1 MTVSEA
7 RKSAKSAINERGIE
21 YLRPDPDGFRAY
33 VREHKQRALV
43 SKLMT
48 EQDAVAKFVAD
59 GDYLVYDCNYLQRG
73 PASLLREIMRQ
84 QKRDL
89 WIGAKF
95 TYVALGLLVEAG
107 CASRADVGYFG
118 SRGPLFTRAMK
129 EDRLTFYEY
138 SNAGMTLRLRAGAQ
152 GASFAQT
159 RSFGGTDGYRYSGA
173 ETIEDPFTGQAT
185 VVLPA
190 LNPDVAI
197 IHVHEADIYGNA
209 RVFGTGI
216 AHIDSA
222 LASKK
227 VILSTERIIDTDEI
241 RRNPGLTSIPWLVVD
256 AVVLAPYGAYPGSC
270 QGVYASDSDHTTEV
284 FGAMTRDGVAAYLDK
299 WVYSVANHAEMLDQ
313 RVGTAKLI
321 DLRNREVIHEGYHA

>member
-1 MTVSEA
+1 MTLTENRNA
-7 RKSAKSAINERGIE
+7 AINERGIE

-43 SKLMT
+43 SKLMN
-48 EQDAVAKFVAD
+48 EQEAVAKFVRD

-73 PASLLREIMRQ
+73 PSSLLREIMRQ
-84 QKRDL
+84 RKRDL

-95 TYVALGLLVEAG
+95 TYVALGLLIEAG

-118 SRGPLFTRAMK
+118 SRGPLFTRALREGRMK
-129 EDRLTFYEY
+129 FYEY

-159 RSFGGTDGYRYSGA
+159 RSFGGTDGYRYSSGQ
-173 ETIEDPFTGQAT
+173 TIDDPFTGLPT

-197 IHVHEADIYGNA
+197 IHVHEADTYGNA

-216 AHIDSA
+216 AHTDTA
-222 LASKK
+222 LASKR
-227 VILSTERIIDTDEI
+227 VILSTERIIGTDEI
-241 RRNPGLTSIPWLVVD
+241 RQSPGSTSIPWFVVD
-256 AVVLAPYGAYPGSC
+256 AVVLAPHGAYPGSC
-270 QGVYASDSDHTTEV
+270 QGVYASDAEHTTEI
-284 FGAMTRDGVAAYLDK
+284 FGALAGDRVDEYLEK
-299 WVYSVANHAEMLDQ
+299 WVYSVAGHDDMLEK
-313 RVGTAKLI
+313 RVGTTRLSA
-321 DLRNREVIHEGYHA
+321 LRNRELIHEGYRA

>member
-1 MTVSEA
+1 MTAVAEQKVA
-7 RKSAKSAINERGIE
+7 VNERGVE

-33 VREHKQRALV
+33 VREHKERALV

-48 EQDAVAKFVAD
+48 EQEAVARFVAD

-73 PASLLREIMRQ
+73 PSALLREIIRQ

-118 SRGPLFTRAMK
+118 SRGPVFSRAL
-129 EDRLTFYEY
+129 EENRLRFFEY

-152 GASFAQT
+152 GASFVQT
-159 RSFGGTDGYRYSGA
+159 RSFGGTDGYLHSA
-173 ETIEDPFTGQAT
+173 ATTISDPFTGQPT

-190 LNPDVAI
+190 LNPDVAV
-197 IHVHEADIYGNA
+197 IHVHEADVYGNA

-216 AHIDSA
+216 SHSESA

-227 VILSTERIIDTDEI
+227 VIISTERLVDTDEL
-241 RRNPGLTSIPWLVVD
+241 RRNPGLTSIPWLAVD

-270 QGVYASDSDHTTEV
+270 QGVYSSDVEHTTEV
-284 FGAMTRDGVAAYLDK
+284 FGAMTRNQIGEYLDK
-299 WVYSVANHAEMLDQ
+299 WVFSVSGHAEMLEK
-313 RVGTAKLI
+313 RVGTAKLLE
-321 DLRNREVIHEGYHA
+321 LRNREVIREGYQA

>member
-1 MTVSEA
+1 MTAVVEQ
-7 RKSAKSAINERGIE
+7 RFAINERGVE
-21 YLRPDPDGFRAY
+21 YLRPDPDAFRAY
-33 VREHKQRALV
+33 VREHKERALV

-48 EQDAVAKFVAD
+48 EQEAVARFVAN

-73 PASLLREIMRQ
+73 PAALLREVIRQ
-84 QKRDL
+84 RKRDL

-118 SRGPLFTRAMK
+118 SRGPVFSRALK
-129 EDRLTFYEY
+129 EGRLKFYEY

-152 GASFAQT
+152 GASFVQT
-159 RSFGGTDGYRYSGA
+159 RSFGGTDGYRHSA
-173 ETIEDPFTGQAT
+173 ARTISDPFTDQPT
-185 VVLPA
+185 VLLPA

-216 AHIDSA
+216 THSESA

-227 VILSTERIIDTDEI
+227 VILSTERIIETDDI
-241 RRNPGLTSIPWLVVD
+241 RRNPGLTSIPWFAVD

-270 QGVYASDSDHTTEV
+270 QGVYSADVDHTTEV
-284 FGAMTRDGVAAYLDK
+284 FAAMTRDRVGEYLDK
-299 WVYSVANHAEMLDQ
+299 WVFSVSCHSEMLEK
-313 RVGTAKLI
+313 RVGTEKLLE
-321 DLRNREVIHEGYHA
+321 LRNREVVREGYHA